1 MLQYLEIMY
10 VESYDNF
17 YSEVYDVF
25 TEMAMI
31 RANCLLNKHEK
42 AKTFCDM
49 SVEKGIEKMGAKDL
63 QELPGMPADFAFTML
78 NLFSGTYPWFVKYA
92 PNKGTTTMIRLF
104 KNYFLMLKGVKLAA
118 FLVKLLTSIQ
128 YDCQNIERIR
138 SIGMC
143 LVTKFSKGKYQ
154 RNFEL
159 RLYVMYGLM
168 FMGYAYKR
176 NELTTKKNEMVE
188 EVFFLAEVQWPN
200 ELFLLVFFVK
210 IMSGSLLDKCSE
222 TPTIQFTASSCPLHR
237 FDVALETNNFERQIR
252 PTAALKYFHQHFYT
266 FKNLLLH

>member
-1 MLQYLEIMY
+1 MRQYFEMVHVVIVEMVHSEI
-10 VESYDNF
+10 YDMF
-17 YSEVYDVF
+17 IK
-25 TEMAMI
+25 MAMI
-31 RANCLLNKHEK
+31 RAYYLLKEHEK
-42 AKTFCDM
+42 LKTLCDV

-78 NLFSGTYPWFVKYA
+78 NLFSGAYPWFVKYA

-104 KNYFLMLKGVKLAA
+104 KNYFLMLKGVKLAT

-168 FMGYAYKR
+168 FMGYAFKK
-176 NELTTKKNEMVE
+176 NELTMKKNEMVQ

-200 ELFLLVFFVK
+200 ELSLLVFFVK
-210 IMSGSLLDKCSE
+210 IMSGLLLDNCPE

-237 FDVALETNNFERQIR
+237 FNVALETNNFERQIR